1 VIDLKHRVILA
12 DDHKLFIEGIAGMLS
27 SVEEI
32 EIAGK
37 AHTGKDAL
45 LMTLD
50 KRPDLVILDIT
61 MPDMYGI
68 EVTRKIKAKFP
79 DVRILI
85 LSMHLDL
92 RMIIEVLQAGAD
104 AYILKDSEP
113 SELITAVKNVLE
125 GKMYLSSKV
134 IKLLVKDYISKHSV
148 PVSLEQLKDLSAR
161 ERQVLRRISE
171 SKNMKEIAEELHI
184 TRSTVD
190 THKAN
195 LMRKLRC
202 DNTNELIRFAM
213 REGIVDLD
221 E

>member
-1 VIDLKHRVILA
+1 MDLKHRVILA

-171 SKNMKEIAEELHI
+171 SKSMKEIAEELHI

>member
-1 VIDLKHRVILA
+1 MKHRVILA
-12 DDHKLFIEGIAGMLS
+12 DDHKLFIEGIVGMLS
-27 SVEEI
+27 SVEGI

-45 LMTLD
+45 QMTLD
-50 KRPDLVILDIT
+50 KKPDLVILDIT

-68 EVTRKIKAKFP
+68 EVTRKIKAKLP
-79 DVRILI
+79 DVKILI

-104 AYILKDSEP
+104 AYTLKDSEP
-113 SELITAVKNVLE
+113 SELITAVKNVLA

-134 IKLLVKDYISKHSV
+134 IKLLVRDYISKHSI

-161 ERQVLRRISE
+161 ERQVLMLISE
-171 SKNMKEIAEELHI
+171 SKSMKEIAEELHI
-184 TRSTVD
+184 SRSTAD

-195 LMRKLRC
+195 LMRKLGC
-202 DNTNELIRFAM
+202 ENTNELIRFAM

>member
-1 VIDLKHRVILA
+1 MDLKHRVILA

-27 SVEEI
+27 AVEGI

-45 LMTLD
+45 QMTLD
-50 KRPDLVILDIT
+50 KKPDLVVLDIT

-68 EVTRKIKAKFP
+68 EVTRKIKANLP
-79 DVRILI
+79 DVKILI

-104 AYILKDSEP
+104 AYTLKDSEP
-113 SELITAVKNVLE
+113 SELITAVKNVLA

-134 IKLLVKDYISKHSV
+134 IKLLVRDYISKHSV
-148 PVSLEQLKDLSAR
+148 PLSLEQLKDLSAR
-161 ERQVLRRISE
+161 ERQVLRLISE
-171 SKNMKEIAEELHI
+171 SKSIKEIAEELHI
-184 TRSTVD
+184 SRSTAD

-195 LMRKLRC
+195 LMRKLGC
-202 DNTNELIRFAM
+202 ENTNELIRFAM

>member
-1 VIDLKHRVILA
+1 MKHRVILA

-27 SVEEI
+27 AVEGI

-45 LMTLD
+45 QMTLD
-50 KRPDLVILDIT
+50 KKPDLVVLDIT

-68 EVTRKIKAKFP
+68 EVTRKIKAKLP
-79 DVRILI
+79 DVKILI

-104 AYILKDSEP
+104 AYTLKDSEP
-113 SELITAVKNVLE
+113 SELLTAVKNVLA

-134 IKLLVKDYISKHSV
+134 IKLLVRDYISKHSV
-148 PVSLEQLKDLSAR
+148 PLSLEQLKDLSAR
-161 ERQVLRRISE
+161 ERQVLSLISE
-171 SKNMKEIAEELHI
+171 SKSIKEIAEELHI
-184 TRSTVD
+184 SRSTAD

-195 LMRKLRC
+195 LMRKLGC
-202 DNTNELIRFAM
+202 ENTNELIRFAM

>member
-1 VIDLKHRVILA
+1 MDLKHRVILA

-27 SVEEI
+27 SVEGL

-45 LMTLD
+45 QMTLD
-50 KRPDLVILDIT
+50 KKPDLVVLDIT

-68 EVTRKIKAKFP
+68 EVTRKIKANLP
-79 DVRILI
+79 DVKILI

-104 AYILKDSEP
+104 AYTLKDSEP
-113 SELITAVKNVLE
+113 SELITAVKNVLA

-134 IKLLVKDYISKHSV
+134 IKLLVRDYISKHSV
-148 PVSLEQLKDLSAR
+148 PLSLEQLKDLSAR
-161 ERQVLRRISE
+161 ERQVLRLISE
-171 SKNMKEIAEELHI
+171 SKSIKEIAEELHI
-184 TRSTVD
+184 SRSTAD

-195 LMRKLRC
+195 LMRKLDC
-202 DNTNELIRFAM
+202 ENTNELIRFAM

>member
-1 VIDLKHRVILA
+1 MDLKYSVILA
-12 DDHKLFIEGIAGMLS
+12 DDHKLFLEGIAGILS
-27 SVEEI
+27 SVEEL

-45 LMTLD
+45 QMTLD
-50 KRPDLVILDIT
+50 KKPDLVILDIT
-61 MPDMYGI
+61 MPEMYGI
-68 EVTRKIKAKFP
+68 EVTRNIKEKLP
-79 DVRILI
+79 DVKILI

-104 AYILKDSEP
+104 AYTLKDSEP
-113 SELITAVKNVLE
+113 SELITAVKNVLA

-134 IKLLVKDYISKHSV
+134 IKLLVTDYINKQII
-148 PVSLEQLKDLSAR
+148 PASLEQLKDLSVR
-161 ERQVLRRISE
+161 ERQILRLISE
-171 SKNMKEIAEELHI
+171 SKSMKEIAEELHI
-184 TRSTVD
+184 SRSTAD

-195 LMRKLRC
+195 IMRKLGY

>member
-1 VIDLKHRVILA
+1 LKHRVILA

>member
-1 VIDLKHRVILA
+1 MDLKHRVILA

-27 SVEEI
+27 AVEGI

-37 AHTGKDAL
+37 AHTGKDSL
-45 LMTLD
+45 QMTLD
-50 KRPDLVILDIT
+50 KKPDLVVLDIT

-68 EVTRKIKAKFP
+68 EVTRKIKAKLP
-79 DVRILI
+79 DVKILI

-104 AYILKDSEP
+104 AYTLKDSEP
-113 SELITAVKNVLE
+113 SELLTAVKNVLA

-134 IKLLVKDYISKHSV
+134 IKLLVRDYISKHSV
-148 PVSLEQLKDLSAR
+148 PLSLEQLKDLSAR
-161 ERQVLRRISE
+161 ERQVLSLISE
-171 SKNMKEIAEELHI
+171 SKSIKEIAEELHI
-184 TRSTVD
+184 SRSTAD

-195 LMRKLRC
+195 LMRKLGC
-202 DNTNELIRFAM
+202 ENTNELIRFAM

>member
-1 VIDLKHRVILA
+1 MDLKHRVILA

-27 SVEEI
+27 AVEGI

-45 LMTLD
+45 QMTLD
-50 KRPDLVILDIT
+50 KKPDLVVLDIT

-68 EVTRKIKAKFP
+68 EVTRKIKANLP
-79 DVRILI
+79 DVKILI

-104 AYILKDSEP
+104 AYTLKDSEP
-113 SELITAVKNVLE
+113 SELITAVKNVLA

-134 IKLLVKDYISKHSV
+134 IKLLVRDYISKHSV
-148 PVSLEQLKDLSAR
+148 PLSLEQLKDLSAR
-161 ERQVLRRISE
+161 ERQVLSLISE
-171 SKNMKEIAEELHI
+171 SKSIKEIAEELHI
-184 TRSTVD
+184 SRSTAD

-195 LMRKLRC
+195 LMRKLGC
-202 DNTNELIRFAM
+202 ENTNELIRFAM

>member
-1 VIDLKHRVILA
+1 MDLKHRVILA

-27 SVEEI
+27 AVEGI

-45 LMTLD
+45 QMTLD
-50 KRPDLVILDIT
+50 KKPDLVVLDIT

-68 EVTRKIKAKFP
+68 EVTRKIKAKLP
-79 DVRILI
+79 DVKILI

-104 AYILKDSEP
+104 AYTLKDSEP
-113 SELITAVKNVLE
+113 SELVTAVKNVLA

-134 IKLLVKDYISKHSV
+134 IKLLVRDYISKHSV
-148 PVSLEQLKDLSAR
+148 PLSLEQLKDLSAR
-161 ERQVLRRISE
+161 ERQVLSLISE
-171 SKNMKEIAEELHI
+171 SKSIKEIAEELHI
-184 TRSTVD
+184 SRSTAD

-195 LMRKLRC
+195 LMRKLGC
-202 DNTNELIRFAM
+202 ENTNELIRFAM

>member
-1 VIDLKHRVILA
+1 MDLKHRVILA
-12 DDHKLFIEGIAGMLS
+12 DDHKLFMEGIAGMLS

-45 LMTLD
+45 QMTLD

-68 EVTRKIKAKFP
+68 DVTRKIKAMFP

-171 SKNMKEIAEELHI
+171 SKSMKEIAEELHI

-195 LMRKLRC
+195 LMRKLGC

-221 E
+221 G

>member
-1 VIDLKHRVILA
+1 MTYRIILA
-12 DDHKLFIEGIAGMLS
+12 DDHKLFIEGIVGILS

-32 EIAGK
+32 QIAGK

-45 LMTLD
+45 QMTLD
-50 KRPDLVILDIT
+50 KRPDLLVLDIT

-68 EVTRKIKAKFP
+68 EVTRKVKAKLP
-79 DVRILI
+79 DVKILI

-113 SELITAVKNVLE
+113 LELITAVNNVLA

-134 IKLLVKDYISKHSV
+134 IKMLVTNYISKQNI
-148 PVSLEQLKDLSAR
+148 PVSFEQMKDLSAR
-161 ERQVLRRISE
+161 ERQVLRLISG

-184 TRSTVD
+184 TRSTAD

-195 LMRKLRC
+195 IMRKLGC
-202 DNTNELIRFAM
+202 ENTSELIRFAM
-213 REGIVDLD
+213 REGFVDLD

>member
-1 VIDLKHRVILA
+1 MDLKHRVILA

-27 SVEEI
+27 AVEGI

-45 LMTLD
+45 QMTLD
-50 KRPDLVILDIT
+50 KKPDLVVLDIT

-68 EVTRKIKAKFP
+68 EVTKKIKANLP
-79 DVRILI
+79 DVKILI

-104 AYILKDSEP
+104 AYTLKDSEP
-113 SELITAVKNVLE
+113 SELITAVKNVLA

-134 IKLLVKDYISKHSV
+134 IKLLVRDYISKHSV
-148 PVSLEQLKDLSAR
+148 PLSLEQLKDLSAR
-161 ERQVLRRISE
+161 ERQVLRLISE
-171 SKNMKEIAEELHI
+171 SKSIKEIAEELHI
-184 TRSTVD
+184 SRSTAD

-195 LMRKLRC
+195 LMRKLGC
-202 DNTNELIRFAM
+202 ENTNELIRFAM

>member
-1 VIDLKHRVILA
+1 MDLKHRVILA

-27 SVEEI
+27 AVEGI

-45 LMTLD
+45 QMTLD
-50 KRPDLVILDIT
+50 KKPDLVVLDIT

-68 EVTRKIKAKFP
+68 EVTRKIKAKLP
-79 DVRILI
+79 DVKILI

-104 AYILKDSEP
+104 AYTLKDSEP
-113 SELITAVKNVLE
+113 SELVTAVKNVLA

-134 IKLLVKDYISKHSV
+134 IKLLVRDYISKHSI

-161 ERQVLRRISE
+161 ERQVLSLISE
-171 SKNMKEIAEELHI
+171 SKSIKEIAEELHI
-184 TRSTVD
+184 SRSTAD

-195 LMRKLRC
+195 LMRKLGC
-202 DNTNELIRFAM
+202 ENTNELIRFAM

>member
-1 VIDLKHRVILA
+1 MDLKHRVILA

-27 SVEEI
+27 AVEGI

-45 LMTLD
+45 QMTLD
-50 KRPDLVILDIT
+50 KKPDLVVLDIT
-61 MPDMYGI
+61 MPDMNGI
-68 EVTRKIKAKFP
+68 EVTRKIKAKLP
-79 DVRILI
+79 DVKILI

-104 AYILKDSEP
+104 AYTLKDSEP
-113 SELITAVKNVLE
+113 SELLTAVKNVLA

-134 IKLLVKDYISKHSV
+134 IKLLVRDYISKHSV
-148 PVSLEQLKDLSAR
+148 PLSLEQLKDLSAR
-161 ERQVLRRISE
+161 ERQVLSLISE
-171 SKNMKEIAEELHI
+171 SKSIKEIAEELHI
-184 TRSTVD
+184 SRSTAD

-195 LMRKLRC
+195 LMRKLGC
-202 DNTNELIRFAM
+202 ENTNELIRFAM

>member
-1 VIDLKHRVILA
+1 MDLKHRVILA

-27 SVEEI
+27 AVEGI

-45 LMTLD
+45 QMTLD
-50 KRPDLVILDIT
+50 KKPDLVVLDIT

-68 EVTRKIKAKFP
+68 EVTRKIKAKLP
-79 DVRILI
+79 DVKILI

-104 AYILKDSEP
+104 AYTLKDSEP
-113 SELITAVKNVLE
+113 TELLTAVKNVLA

-134 IKLLVKDYISKHSV
+134 IKLLVRDYISKHSV
-148 PVSLEQLKDLSAR
+148 PLSLEQLKDLSAR
-161 ERQVLRRISE
+161 ERQVLSLISE
-171 SKNMKEIAEELHI
+171 SKSIKEIAEELHI
-184 TRSTVD
+184 SRSTAD

-195 LMRKLRC
+195 LMRKLGC
-202 DNTNELIRFAM
+202 ENTNELIRFAM

>member
-1 VIDLKHRVILA
+1 MDLKTAVIHV
-12 DDHKLFIEGIAGMLS
+12 DGHKLFIEGIAGMLS
-27 SVEEI
+27 AVEGI

-45 LMTLD
+45 QMALD
-50 KRPDLVILDIT
+50 KTPDLVVLDIT

-68 EVTRKIKAKFP
+68 EVTRKIKAKLP
-79 DVRILI
+79 DVKILI

-104 AYILKDSEP
+104 AYTLKDSEP
-113 SELITAVKNVLE
+113 SELVTAVKNVLA

-134 IKLLVKDYISKHSV
+134 IKLLVRDYISKHSV
-148 PVSLEQLKDLSAR
+148 PLSLEQLKDLSAR
-161 ERQVLRRISE
+161 ERQVLSLISE
-171 SKNMKEIAEELHI
+171 SKSIKEIAEELHI
-184 TRSTVD
+184 SRSTAD

-195 LMRKLRC
+195 LMRKLGC
-202 DNTNELIRFAM
+202 ENTNELIRFAM

>member
-1 VIDLKHRVILA
+1 
-12 DDHKLFIEGIAGMLS
+12 
-27 SVEEI
+27 
-32 EIAGK
+32 
-37 AHTGKDAL
+37 
-45 LMTLD
+45 
-50 KRPDLVILDIT
+50 
-61 MPDMYGI
+61 
-68 EVTRKIKAKFP
+68 
-79 DVRILI
+79 
-85 LSMHLDL
+85 MHLDL

-171 SKNMKEIAEELHI
+171 SKSMKEIAEELHI

>member
-1 VIDLKHRVILA
+1 MDLKHRVILA

-27 SVEEI
+27 AVEGI

-45 LMTLD
+45 QMTLD
-50 KRPDLVILDIT
+50 KKPDLVVLDIT

-68 EVTRKIKAKFP
+68 EVTRKIKAKLP
-79 DVRILI
+79 DVKILI

-104 AYILKDSEP
+104 AYTLKDSEP
-113 SELITAVKNVLE
+113 SELLTAVKNVLA

-134 IKLLVKDYISKHSV
+134 IKLLVRDYISKHSV
-148 PVSLEQLKDLSAR
+148 PLSLEQLKDLSAR
-161 ERQVLRRISE
+161 ERQVLRLISE
-171 SKNMKEIAEELHI
+171 SKSIKEIAEELHI
-184 TRSTVD
+184 SRSTAD

-195 LMRKLRC
+195 LMRKLGC
-202 DNTNELIRFAM
+202 ENTNELIRFAM

>member
-1 VIDLKHRVILA
+1 MDLTYRIILA
-12 DDHKLFIEGIAGMLS
+12 DDHKLFIEGIVGILS

-32 EIAGK
+32 QIAGK

-45 LMTLD
+45 QMTLD
-50 KRPDLVILDIT
+50 KRPDLLVLDIT

-68 EVTRKIKAKFP
+68 EVTRKVKAKLP
-79 DVRILI
+79 DVKILI

-113 SELITAVKNVLE
+113 LELITAVNNVLA

-134 IKLLVKDYISKHSV
+134 IKMLVTNYISKQNI
-148 PVSLEQLKDLSAR
+148 PVSFEQMKDLSAR
-161 ERQVLRRISE
+161 ERQVLRLISG

-184 TRSTVD
+184 TRSTAD

-195 LMRKLRC
+195 IMRKLGC
-202 DNTNELIRFAM
+202 ENTSELIRFAM
-213 REGIVDLD
+213 REGFVDLD

>member
-1 VIDLKHRVILA
+1 MDLKHRVILA

-27 SVEEI
+27 AVEGI

-45 LMTLD
+45 QMTLD
-50 KRPDLVILDIT
+50 KKPDLVVLDIT

-68 EVTRKIKAKFP
+68 EVTRKIKAKLP
-79 DVRILI
+79 DVKILI

-104 AYILKDSEP
+104 AYTLKDSEP
-113 SELITAVKNVLE
+113 SELITAVKNVLA

-134 IKLLVKDYISKHSV
+134 IKLLVRDYISKHSV
-148 PVSLEQLKDLSAR
+148 PLSLEQLKDLSAR
-161 ERQVLRRISE
+161 ERQVLSLISE
-171 SKNMKEIAEELHI
+171 SKSIKEIAEELHI
-184 TRSTVD
+184 SRSTAD

-195 LMRKLRC
+195 LMRKLGC
-202 DNTNELIRFAM
+202 ENTNELIRFAM

>member
-1 VIDLKHRVILA
+1 MDLKHRVILA

-27 SVEEI
+27 AVEGI

-45 LMTLD
+45 QMTLD
-50 KRPDLVILDIT
+50 KKPDLVVLDIT

-68 EVTRKIKAKFP
+68 EVTRKIKAKLP
-79 DVRILI
+79 DVKILI

-92 RMIIEVLQAGAD
+92 RMIIEVLQASAD
-104 AYILKDSEP
+104 AYTLKDSEP
-113 SELITAVKNVLE
+113 SELLTAVKNVLA

-134 IKLLVKDYISKHSV
+134 IKLLVRDYISKHSV
-148 PVSLEQLKDLSAR
+148 PLSLEQLKDLSAR
-161 ERQVLRRISE
+161 ERQVLSLISE
-171 SKNMKEIAEELHI
+171 SKSIKEIAEELHI
-184 TRSTVD
+184 SRSTAD

-195 LMRKLRC
+195 LMRKLGC
-202 DNTNELIRFAM
+202 ENTNELIRFAM

>member
-1 VIDLKHRVILA
+1 MKHRVILA

-27 SVEEI
+27 SLEEI

-171 SKNMKEIAEELHI
+171 SKSMKEIAEELHI

>member
-1 VIDLKHRVILA
+1 MDLKHRVILA
-12 DDHKLFIEGIAGMLS
+12 DDHKLFIEGIGGMLS
-27 SVEEI
+27 SVEGI

-45 LMTLD
+45 QMTLD
-50 KRPDLVILDIT
+50 KKPDLVVLDIT

-68 EVTRKIKAKFP
+68 EVTRKIKANLP
-79 DVRILI
+79 DVKILI

-104 AYILKDSEP
+104 AYTLKDSEP
-113 SELITAVKNVLE
+113 SELITAVKNVLA

-134 IKLLVKDYISKHSV
+134 IKLLVRDYISKHSV
-148 PVSLEQLKDLSAR
+148 PLSLEQLKDLSAR
-161 ERQVLRRISE
+161 ERQVLRLISE
-171 SKNMKEIAEELHI
+171 SKSIKEIAEELHI
-184 TRSTVD
+184 SRSTAD

-195 LMRKLRC
+195 LMRKLGC
-202 DNTNELIRFAM
+202 ENTNELIRFAM

>member
-1 VIDLKHRVILA
+1 MKHRVILA

-190 THKAN
+190 TYKAN

>member
-1 VIDLKHRVILA
+1 
-12 DDHKLFIEGIAGMLS
+12 MLS

-171 SKNMKEIAEELHI
+171 SKSMKEIAEELHI

>member
-1 VIDLKHRVILA
+1 MDLKHRVILA

-27 SVEEI
+27 AVEGI

-45 LMTLD
+45 QMTLD
-50 KRPDLVILDIT
+50 KKPDLVVLDIT

-68 EVTRKIKAKFP
+68 EVTRKIKAKLP
-79 DVRILI
+79 DVKILI

-104 AYILKDSEP
+104 AYTLKDSGP
-113 SELITAVKNVLE
+113 SELLTAVKNVLA

-134 IKLLVKDYISKHSV
+134 IKLLVRDYISKHSV
-148 PVSLEQLKDLSAR
+148 PLSLEQLKDLSAR
-161 ERQVLRRISE
+161 ERQVLSLISE
-171 SKNMKEIAEELHI
+171 SKSIKEIAEELHI
-184 TRSTVD
+184 SRSTAD

-195 LMRKLRC
+195 LMRKLGC
-202 DNTNELIRFAM
+202 ENTNELIRFAM

>member
-1 VIDLKHRVILA
+1 MIDLKHRVILA

-161 ERQVLRRISE
+161 ERQVLLRISE
-171 SKNMKEIAEELHI
+171 SKSMKEIAEELHI

>member
-1 VIDLKHRVILA
+1 MIDLKHRVILA

-171 SKNMKEIAEELHI
+171 SKSMKEIAEELHI

>member
-1 VIDLKHRVILA
+1 MDLKHRVILA

-27 SVEEI
+27 AVEGI

-45 LMTLD
+45 QMTLD
-50 KRPDLVILDIT
+50 KKPDLVVLDIT

-68 EVTRKIKAKFP
+68 EVTRKIKAKLP
-79 DVRILI
+79 DVKILI

-104 AYILKDSEP
+104 AYTLKDSEP
-113 SELITAVKNVLE
+113 SELLTAVKNVLA

-134 IKLLVKDYISKHSV
+134 IKLLVRDYISKHSV
-148 PVSLEQLKDLSAR
+148 PLSLEQLKDLSAR
-161 ERQVLRRISE
+161 ERQVLSLISE
-171 SKNMKEIAEELHI
+171 SKSIKEIAEELHI
-184 TRSTVD
+184 SRSTAD

-195 LMRKLRC
+195 LMRKLGC
-202 DNTNELIRFAM
+202 ENTNELIRFAM

>member
-1 VIDLKHRVILA
+1 MKHRVILA

-27 SVEEI
+27 AVEGI

-45 LMTLD
+45 QMTLD
-50 KRPDLVILDIT
+50 KKPDLVVLDIT

-68 EVTRKIKAKFP
+68 EVTRKIKAKLP
-79 DVRILI
+79 DVKILI

-104 AYILKDSEP
+104 AYTLKDSEP
-113 SELITAVKNVLE
+113 SELLTAVKNVLA

-134 IKLLVKDYISKHSV
+134 IKLLVRDYISKHSV
-148 PVSLEQLKDLSAR
+148 PLSLEQLKDLSAR
-161 ERQVLRRISE
+161 ERQVLRLISE
-171 SKNMKEIAEELHI
+171 SKSIKEIAEELHI
-184 TRSTVD
+184 SRSTAD

-195 LMRKLRC
+195 LMRKLGC
-202 DNTNELIRFAM
+202 ENTNELIRFAM